1 MVVIASY
8 NLLTGS
14 GLLSEK
20 RLLFLI
26 LKYNGAIKLQRIFTY
41 VNAQFLLNIPL
52 VIFCMLADENVHNP
66 TATDDDDD
74 DDDDFCDATSF
85 VVAWLVWSGFAVFV
99 VDGVVKQT
107 NKCS

>member
-1 MVVIASY
+1 M
-8 NLLTGS
+8 
-14 GLLSEK
+14 
-20 RLLFLI
+20 
-26 LKYNGAIKLQRIFTY
+26 QRIFTY

-74 DDDDFCDATSF
+74 FCDATSF
-85 VVAWLVWSGFAVFV
+85 VVAWLVSGVAVFV